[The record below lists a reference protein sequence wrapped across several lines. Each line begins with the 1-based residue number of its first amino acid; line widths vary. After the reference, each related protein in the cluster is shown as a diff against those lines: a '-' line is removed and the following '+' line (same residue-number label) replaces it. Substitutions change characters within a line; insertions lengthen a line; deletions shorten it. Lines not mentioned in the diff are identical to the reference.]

1 LRSCA
6 ILVVEDGTEYSE
18 AFRRL
23 AGAGEKGIELL
34 RAADAGEARR
44 ILQERKVD
52 AIFLDLA
59 FDRAP
64 PDELVGDAGNLEE
77 RFAGDLARARR
88 HLARY
93 QGFYIAEALA
103 ELIPKD
109 TPVVLAFDFS
119 GDPGRLAALRQR
131 LPRLEGIVD
140 GTPISRVLERL
151 RSVISDLV

>member
-1 LRSCA
+1 
-6 ILVVEDGTEYSE
+6 VVEDGTEYSE

-34 RAADAGEARR
+34 RAGDAADARR
-44 ILQERKVD
+44 LLQERKVD

-64 PDELVGDAGNLEE
+64 ADRLVGDMGILEE
-77 RFAGDLARARR
+77 RFAGDRARARQY
-88 HLARY
+88 LARH
-93 QGFYIAEALA
+93 QGFYLADALA
-103 ELIPKD
+103 EIIPKD
-109 TPVVLAFDFS
+109 MPVVLAFDFS

-140 GTPISRVLERL
+140 GTPISRVLDRL
-151 RSVISDLV
+151 RSVISDLI